1 QVDIAGH
8 AHAIEDALAPW
19 RERTQPLPPEVLN
32 PLLARVDEMGILLAR
47 LDEEAPSQG
56 SGVQTEPGSATPAA
70 SLAALNTVAAGAAMP
85 SGEDLRKSLRAGSSE
100 ALTAVLEGIACSH
113 VRVASLGEHLDAT
126 QRAAELADMLLSHL
140 GKGRHRAGLPRAT
153 LGQ

>member
-1 QVDIAGH
+1 MNSKDPYRYFRIEARELLDEMSSAMLRLEKDTAPGALVGRLLRLAHTLKGAARVVRQVDIAGH

-56 SGVQTEPGSATPAA
+56 SGVQTESGSATPAA
-70 SLAALNTVAAGAAMP
+70 SLAALDTVAAGAAMP
-85 SGEDLRKSLRAGSSE
+85 SGE
-100 ALTAVLEGIACSH
+100 
-113 VRVASLGEHLDAT
+113 
-126 QRAAELADMLLSHL
+126 
-140 GKGRHRAGLPRAT
+140 
-153 LGQ
+153 